1 MIADQLYRVLHG
13 VGTRTYIV
21 CRDDLH
27 GFVWDSDLGVAPRW
41 VKPGSAMSHM
51 GGSVEW
57 KQLHHVDEVPP
68 RLLAI
73 MAKRGLTFTPGRVP

>member
-1 MIADQLYRVLHG
+1 MSTDQLYRVLHG

-41 VKPGSAMSHM
+41 VKRDR
-51 GGSVEW
+51 
-57 KQLHHVDEVPP
+57 Q
-68 RLLAI
+68 
-73 MAKRGLTFTPGRVP
+73 